1 MAAIK
6 EATVTF
12 AIRRQH
18 VLLGA
23 VIVFATA
30 RIAYPQVPKAEDIAA
45 CNMEARRA
53 VQGGTGSRESAVPT
67 AKDQSRAAEARGTE
81 ARAQNSGGGKSDPQL
96 EGIDTEGAKDP
107 AYQAAYRTCMRKSG
121 F

>member
-1 MAAIK
+1 M
-6 EATVTF
+6 TF

-18 VLLGA
+18 VALLSA
-23 VIVFATA
+23 VIIFVTA
-30 RIAYPQVPKAEDIAA
+30 RIGYPQVPKAEDIAA
-45 CNMEARRA
+45 CNMEAQRA
-53 VQGGTGSRESAVPT
+53 VQAGTASRESAVPT

-81 ARAQNSGGGKSDPQL
+81 ANSGGAKSDPQL